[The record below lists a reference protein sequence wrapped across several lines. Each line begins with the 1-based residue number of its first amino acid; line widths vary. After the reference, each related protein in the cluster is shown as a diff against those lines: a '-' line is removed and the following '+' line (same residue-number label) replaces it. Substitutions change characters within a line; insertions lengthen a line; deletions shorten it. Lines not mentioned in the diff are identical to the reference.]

1 MGHAISVSSLPC
13 ASRSAIQSI
22 KQAWWPSSE
31 HEHGVV
37 QSEVQSEGEV
47 DEVDEVSSGLSFR
60 QIKHR
65 CIVSSSVGG
74 GVGVRVGVM
83 VGVGIEVEIAEDGGL
98 VNDDDADDDLTSF
111 LFLSSSSGCSAAI
124 FFFFFLL
131 FFWSLFVFWVPNI
144 PSFQSSF
151 KTVHEPSRACN

>member
-98 VNDDDADDDLTSF
+98 VNDDDADDGA
-111 LFLSSSSGCSAAI
+111 SSGKGRKRQKKS
-124 FFFFFLL
+124 
-131 FFWSLFVFWVPNI
+131 
-144 PSFQSSF
+144 
-151 KTVHEPSRACN
+151 